1 MEMQRM
7 INFQADKLAKVDSDW
22 RNLDRSFTR
31 EIEAIAA
38 KFDEPFAVLKEQVI
52 KITGEINTI
61 ENQLLSVRERIQELI
76 AIPREE
82 KQAIFISVIRG
93 DLEFTEINLK
103 RK

>member
-38 KFDEPFAVLKEQVI
+38 KFDEPFAVLKE
-52 KITGEINTI
+52 
-61 ENQLLSVRERIQELI
+61 
-76 AIPREE
+76 
-82 KQAIFISVIRG
+82 
-93 DLEFTEINLK
+93 
-103 RK
+103 